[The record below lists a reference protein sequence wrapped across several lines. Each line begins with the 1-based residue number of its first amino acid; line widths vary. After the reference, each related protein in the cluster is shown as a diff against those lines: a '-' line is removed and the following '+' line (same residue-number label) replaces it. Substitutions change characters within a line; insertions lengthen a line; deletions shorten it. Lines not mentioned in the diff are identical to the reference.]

1 MRNVTEAFARTGA
14 RTSVTNLL
22 KKRLRHKCF
31 TENFAKFL
39 RTPFFTEHLWA
50 TASLCTASA
59 LRTRSAPCQVLT
71 MFVCCL
77 TINSF
82 SIFLCSDQIITKD
95 NHLQSKT
102 NFFSQLKTGRSW
114 FGCFAHVFS
123 MAFFFFYYSFTI
135 MKLRIT
141 FPKILFA
148 WLLVW
153 PLIKSCSK
161 TKNPWFENYKLLLF
175 CCIFGFLGFLISR
188 LILTP

>member
-1 MRNVTEAFARTGA
+1 MQYLIKIFYNSWQMWEMLLLIAFARTDA

-71 MFVCCL
+71 MFVYYL

-82 SIFLCSDQIITKD
+82 STLLCSDQIITKD
-95 NHLQSKT
+95 NHFQSKT

-114 FGCFAHVFS
+114 FGCFAHVF
-123 MAFFFFYYSFTI
+123 FFFYHSFTI

-148 WLLVW
+148 WPLVW
-153 PLIKSCSK
+153 PLVWS
-161 TKNPWFENYKLLLF
+161 NHVA
-175 CCIFGFLGFLISR
+175 
-188 LILTP
+188 